1 MLEYLNSFLTIKD
14 KDDLGQKLFYIGF
27 LFLPSALPITI
38 ICFLGSLYI
47 SFKFNKIIFIHD
59 IFDLLILLSLSLIII
74 GTIFTTFFNLPEE
87 LLTEDIF
94 DIWINLFNWVPLFFI
109 YWGFQIYL
117 NNISKRLLTIKFLI
131 AGTIPVLVSCI
142 MQYFFNIYG
151 PFKFLFDSIIWFNK
165 PLEDVGGVAGLFS
178 NPNYTG
184 LFLTLVLPFLLFLN
198 IYKKYSFKSKLIL
211 KVITLIILYF
221 AVCTNSR
228 NAAIGILISL
238 LMTINI
244 RKIFYYFIIF
254 ISGLYISLYNFNF
267 IDICK
272 NRLNISLLCKFLNFD
287 ISLNDPRTRIWIS
300 TISAIKERPLF
311 GWGGSSFVDVFPYK
325 NLFPIPYFPSK
336 FYHSHNIILEIAF
349 CFGIP
354 VALFLSTSLISLL
367 KKGFN
372 QLRFDSNSNNRLLNK
387 AWLYSL
393 IIILVSHLFDVT
405 LYDAKISFIIAVL
418 FAGVRGILV
427 NSNALMINQQN
438 NINI

>member
-1 MLEYLNSFLTIKD
+1 
-14 KDDLGQKLFYIGF
+14 
-27 LFLPSALPITI
+27 
-38 ICFLGSLYI
+38 
-47 SFKFNKIIFIHD
+47 
-59 IFDLLILLSLSLIII
+59 
-74 GTIFTTFFNLPEE
+74 
-87 LLTEDIF
+87 
-94 DIWINLFNWVPLFFI
+94 
-109 YWGFQIYL
+109 
-117 NNISKRLLTIKFLI
+117 
-131 AGTIPVLVSCI
+131 

-178 NPNYTG
+178 NPNYAG

-287 ISLNDPRTRIWIS
+287 ISLN
-300 TISAIKERPLF
+300 
-311 GWGGSSFVDVFPYK
+311 
-325 NLFPIPYFPSK
+325 
-336 FYHSHNIILEIAF
+336 
-349 CFGIP
+349 
-354 VALFLSTSLISLL
+354 
-367 KKGFN
+367 
-372 QLRFDSNSNNRLLNK
+372 
-387 AWLYSL
+387 
-393 IIILVSHLFDVT
+393 
-405 LYDAKISFIIAVL
+405 
-418 FAGVRGILV
+418 
-427 NSNALMINQQN
+427 
-438 NINI
+438 